1 MQPYNSSTVHT
12 ENREGLHNLERI
24 GDYCAN
30 IANYVLEHTK

>member
-1 MQPYNSSTVHT
+1 M
-12 ENREGLHNLERI
+12 HNLERI